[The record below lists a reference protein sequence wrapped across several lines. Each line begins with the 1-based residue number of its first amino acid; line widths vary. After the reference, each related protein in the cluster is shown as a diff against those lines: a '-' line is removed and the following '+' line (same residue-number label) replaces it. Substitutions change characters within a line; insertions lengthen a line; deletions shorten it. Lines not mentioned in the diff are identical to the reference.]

1 MEKQTEKREELLRK
15 LKEFCLFD
23 DSFMSR
29 VFDENI
35 ECTELVL
42 RIILDRPDMK
52 VCTVHTQ
59 REIKNLRGTFCKAGH

>member
-1 MEKQTEKREELLRK
+1 
-15 LKEFCLFD
+15 
-23 DSFMSR
+23 MSR

-52 VCTVHTQ
+52 VRSVHTQ
-59 REIKNLRGTFCKAGH
+59 SGIKNLRGHSVRLDIEAESADGEPVNVEIQRED